1 MRVDQHRT
9 TGTNFAVRYG
19 SRFPRQRR
27 KGALAQSQ
35 LKPQDYVCRLLN
47 YMKPT
52 TALARA
58 METPKS
64 TPRAPGPAL
73 ALVMPLAIGSSDLND
88 VILRIEIY
96 ARPSREA

>member
-1 MRVDQHRT
+1 MQ
-9 TGTNFAVRYG
+9 G
-19 SRFPRQRR
+19 
-27 KGALAQSQ
+27 Q

-88 VILRIEIY
+88 VILRATCSSKFTRGLPAKHERR
-96 ARPSREA
+96 AGDVRNRTN